1 MSVTRGTEVRCGQC
15 NRLVGVL
22 RPDGSLELVVRHGKE
37 KHKTIVRRLDGQRS
51 PAAQA
56 SARAV

>member
-1 MSVTRGTEVRCGQC
+1 MSVTQGTEIRCGQC

-37 KHKTIVRRLDGQRS
+37 KHMTIVRGMGTQ
-51 PAAQA
+51 
-56 SARAV
+56 